1 MTRENGWS
9 IKQGRIGY
17 SVVEICGHLMEI
29 EGMNEILV
37 EAAAGESGK
46 IWIIR
51 KYLVRIALKL

>member
-1 MTRENGWS
+1 
-9 IKQGRIGY
+9 
-17 SVVEICGHLMEI
+17 MEI